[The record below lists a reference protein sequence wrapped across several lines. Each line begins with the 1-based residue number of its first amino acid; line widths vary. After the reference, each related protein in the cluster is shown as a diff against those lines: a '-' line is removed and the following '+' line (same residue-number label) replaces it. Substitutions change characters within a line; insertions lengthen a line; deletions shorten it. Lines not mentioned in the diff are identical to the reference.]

1 MLGPILLCFVAGSVL
16 VKVPRMT
23 ASCSRV
29 VLAVIVAAD
38 RGYHHKNRIRS
49 VVQRSRKSYLPAGRP
64 LCRCR
69 SSTGPVWALAF
80 PLSAEL
86 AVNGSGKLVMES
98 VVETKSTS
106 VFDFLHGLRGEL
118 HVTLEEGTW
127 AALAV
132 RRAQT
137 PREGD
142 GGLQPASQ
150 PLLKES
156 SKSG

>member
-1 MLGPILLCFVAGSVL
+1 MPSSNVKYIGLDVHTEATTVAV
-16 VKVPRMT
+16 RN
-23 ASCSRV
+23 
-29 VLAVIVAAD
+29 AA
-38 RGYHHKNRIRS
+38 
-49 VVQRSRKSYLPAGRP
+49 
-64 LCRCR
+64 
-69 SSTGPVWALAF
+69 
-80 PLSAEL
+80 
-86 AVNGSGKLVMES
+86 GKLVMES
-98 VVETKSTS
+98 IVETKSTS

-150 PLLKES
+150 RFVERGQQERLSTLIGRKKRREELIHRV
-156 SKSG
+156 